1 MSQHV
6 FGPEY
11 SFATRAVHVG
21 NDIDQDSGAIK
32 RPITMANSY
41 ALPSAR
47 AFLLWLRENYS
58 PWDALSLGLV
68 PAGAAADCEPDL
80 ALSQLLMEI
89 YENRQ
94 PLVYAPLGSYV
105 EQRQEMEAQLSHTLD
120 LLY

>member
-1 MSQHV
+1 MYV
-6 FGPEY
+6 PEIMGL
-11 SFATRAVHVG
+11 AVTG
-21 NDIDQDSGAIK
+21 
-32 RPITMANSY
+32 ANSY

-80 ALSQLLMEI
+80 ALSQLLMEV
-89 YENRQ
+89 YESRQ
-94 PLVYAPLGSYV
+94 PLVYAPLGSYM
-105 EQRQEMEAQLSHTLD
+105 EQRQEMEDQLGRALD

>member
-1 MSQHV
+1 MSSQWNETAL
-6 FGPEY
+6 G
-11 SFATRAVHVG
+11 FATRAVHVG
-21 NDIDQDSGAIK
+21 NEVDKDSGAVK

-68 PAGAAADCEPDL
+68 PAGAADCKPDL
-80 ALSQLLMEI
+80 ALSQLLMEV
-89 YENRQ
+89 YENRR
-94 PLVYAPLGSYV
+94 PLVYAPLGSYM
-105 EQRQEMEAQLSHTLD
+105 EQRQEMEDQLGRALD